1 MAGVLQRFGYCV
13 GARTIKPP
21 GPAFVSRSDSNLDS
35 RGRQLL
41 HRVIA
46 IVRSENPQ
54 KIFFCVCV
62 ECDEE
67 DDRLALHKSPVK
79 GRLFCGIL
87 LKYCGDK
94 ERGASS
100 HVWLRGVFDPEQVV
114 SGTRPALNFPPRRL
128 YLQSGGMCI
137 GWVDQGRFPNPTHT
151 TFQVSWRI

>member
-1 MAGVLQRFGYCV
+1 MIYCILFAYCAYCMWEE
-13 GARTIKPP
+13 GR
-21 GPAFVSRSDSNLDS
+21 PAFVSRSDSNLDS

-79 GRLFCGIL
+79 GRLFCGIKIL
-87 LKYCGDK
+87 
-94 ERGASS
+94 
-100 HVWLRGVFDPEQVV
+100 
-114 SGTRPALNFPPRRL
+114 
-128 YLQSGGMCI
+128 
-137 GWVDQGRFPNPTHT
+137 
-151 TFQVSWRI
+151 WR